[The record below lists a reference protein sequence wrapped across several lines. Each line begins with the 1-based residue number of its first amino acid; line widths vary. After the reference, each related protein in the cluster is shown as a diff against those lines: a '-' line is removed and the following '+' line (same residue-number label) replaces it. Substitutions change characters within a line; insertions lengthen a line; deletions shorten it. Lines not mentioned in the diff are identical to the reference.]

1 LDALVTPV
9 TAALSLLLLFSSL
22 LLLFAT
28 AIPSSK
34 RREGEDMRRVE
45 VLKHVS

>member
-1 LDALVTPV
+1 LGALVTPV
-9 TAALSLLLLFSSL
+9 TAELSLLLLFSSL

-34 RREGEDMRRVE
+34 KKRRGRYEKSRST
-45 VLKHVS
+45 KAC